1 MTNLFKLSG
10 SPILF
15 VLIFLLLG
23 SSSSSQDLKERV
35 QNAFVFWH
43 GFRSEMTIHELV
55 SYCAPVFWYSADEP
69 MLYNKTGKDIR
80 IPQRFPFDS
89 TASNPVV
96 YYMVKNIF
104 TLEDKEHAGF
114 RQNKTN
120 FDSSIVNLNYVNG
133 MDICYNHYYEFE
145 SGLGRHH
152 HDTEQSE
159 FKVYVLY
166 KQLNDTLR
174 EYSLVLLQ
182 VTAKAHALEWYD
194 NVFNIDLDALE
205 TNLPF
210 NILVEEGKH
219 ASCTD
224 ANGDG
229 HYTPGY
235 DVNIRK
241 NDAWGL
247 RDVIRS
253 GELFTSQYQA
263 YMSKIRKPEYRVLPP
278 LPNDS
283 PHRHKYITDS
293 VYARDNSVYELRPMP
308 KPSMAGKDLH
318 LKADMEG
325 YYQKNWPE
333 ISDNMTNTEIE
344 EWWESGQLIKSIGIM
359 GRYNNTFGVS
369 ATFPLL
375 IIKNVEAPLIGGW
388 IVNRVYLQGKNM
400 GDVGYN
406 LLITPSASRFMDPY
420 FAAGVEFTQRENR
433 SSTES
438 KYSTD
443 FVLETGLKFRGN
455 VRFTPLKF
463 LSAITDFWGVRVGIK
478 NKGFKSIREMTYV
491 IEFGA
496 GVW

>member
-1 MTNLFKLSG
+1 MNNKCNFRNLPFLLIIIILILSG
-10 SPILF
+10 SAR
-15 VLIFLLLG
+15 
-23 SSSSSQDLKERV
+23 SQDLRERAM
-35 QNAFVFWH
+35 NAFVFWH
-43 GFRSEMTIHELV
+43 GFKSEMTIKEIV
-55 SYCAPVFWYSADEP
+55 SYCAPVFWYSPDEP
-69 MLYNKTGKDIR
+69 MLYNKTGKDIK
-80 IPQRFPFDS
+80 IPQRFPFD
-89 TASNPVV
+89 TLASSPAV

-104 TLEDKEHAGF
+104 TLKDKEHLAV
-114 RQNKTN
+114 RLNKLN
-120 FDSSIVNLNYVNG
+120 IDSSVINLNYVNG

-145 SGLGRHH
+145 AGLGKHH

-159 FKVYVLY
+159 FKIFVQY
-166 KQLNDTLR
+166 KQVNDTLR
-174 EYSLVLLQ
+174 EYYLILLQ

-194 NVFNIDLDALE
+194 NVFNVDIDALE

-224 ANGDG
+224 VNGDG
-229 HYTPGY
+229 YYTPGY
-235 DVNIRK
+235 DVNLRK

-263 YMSKIRKPEYRVLPP
+263 YMSKIRKPEHKVLPP
-278 LPNDS
+278 LPYDS
-283 PHRHKYITDS
+283 PHRHKYIVDS
-293 VYARDNSVYELRPMP
+293 VYAPHNSVYELRPMP
-308 KPSMAGKDLH
+308 KPSMAGKDYH
-318 LKADMEG
+318 LKNDMIG
-325 YYQKNWPE
+325 YYSKNWPE
-333 ISDNMTNTEIE
+333 ISDNTTNVEIE

-359 GRYNNTFGVS
+359 GRYNNTFGIS

-375 IIKNVEAPLIGGW
+375 LIKNVEAPLIGGW
-388 IVNRVYLQGKNM
+388 IVNRIYLQGNELR
-400 GDVGYN
+400 DIGYN

-420 FAAGVEFTQRENR
+420 FAAGVEFNQKENYI
-433 SSTES
+433 SGES

-443 FVLETGLKFRGN
+443 FVLETGLKFRAN

-463 LSAITDFWGVRVGIK
+463 LSAITDFWGLRVGIK
-478 NKGFKSIREMTYV
+478 NKGFRNIRELTYV